1 MKHITRIHRM
11 EPMIQKSNLL
21 NIDRQHIFLHTLYS
35 IEPGLYSSFYSPL
48 LLWSLAT
55 YSRIKASSSRSR
67 LSSKLLRMVCLYS
80 EVVLDFRF
88 GHWKCPNREWGK
100 GHFHLLNFLDQVKK
114 SCEFLERMGCF
125 TARIEVMNCPLKP
138 ALQSSCPFWLRSG
151 TSIFH
156 ICNLYLALV

>member
-35 IEPGLYSSFYSPL
+35 IEPGLYSSLYSPL

-67 LSSKLLRMVCLYS
+67 PSSKLLRMVCLYS

-88 GHWKCPNREWGK
+88 GH
-100 GHFHLLNFLDQVKK
+100 FQTYI
-114 SCEFLERMGCF
+114 S
-125 TARIEVMNCPLKP
+125 ILK
-138 ALQSSCPFWLRSG
+138 R
-151 TSIFH
+151 
-156 ICNLYLALV
+156 ICNPSALSTENSASRKLSVPSSRDLYTWESRTDILFLKGILKGLDGTLKINRSLG